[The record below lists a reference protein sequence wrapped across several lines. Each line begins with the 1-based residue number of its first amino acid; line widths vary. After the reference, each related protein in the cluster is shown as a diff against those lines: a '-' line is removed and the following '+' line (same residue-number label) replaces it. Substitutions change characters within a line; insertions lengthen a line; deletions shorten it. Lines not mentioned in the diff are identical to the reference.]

1 MTLGGNGAKDVLEKL
16 RECREREKAQ
26 TLFYRALA
34 AEAEL
39 QGASDTAERLNG
51 LHADEQH
58 HLSRV
63 TARILELGA
72 EPADLSELESSVVPL
87 AKWEVEAR
95 RREEQEVTWY
105 QQLLAGE
112 LDPVTRGIL
121 REILESEE
129 HHRQELGGKWMP
141 A

>member
-1 MTLGGNGAKDVLEKL
+1 MTLEGNGVKNVFEILS
-16 RECREREKAQ
+16 ECREREKAQ

-39 QGASDTAERLNG
+39 QGASDTAERLNA

-58 HLSRV
+58 HLSRI

-87 AKWEVEAR
+87 AEWEGEAR
-95 RREEQEVTWY
+95 RREEEEVNWY
-105 QQLLAGE
+105 QELLLGDM
-112 LDPVTRGIL
+112 DPVTMGVF
-121 REILESEE
+121 REILESEK
-129 HHRQELGGKWMP
+129 HHRRELGGKWMP

>member
-1 MTLGGNGAKDVLEKL
+1 MTLWGNGVKRVFEILS
-16 RECREREKAQ
+16 ECREREKAQ

-39 QGASDTAERLNG
+39 QGASDAAERLNA

-58 HLSRV
+58 HLSRI

-87 AKWEVEAR
+87 AEWEDEAR
-95 RREEQEVTWY
+95 RREEEEVNWY
-105 QQLLAGE
+105 QKLLVDD

-121 REILESEE
+121 GEILESER